1 MKFDVSGLVAWIFAA
16 REHAQIEGNDSFN
29 YGVMCMADQILGQ
42 IYSMM
47 AKEIMGEG

>member
-16 REHAQIEGNDSFN
+16 RDNAQLEGHESFN
-29 YGVMCMADQILGQ
+29 DGVMCMADKILAQ